1 MVKILKREILT
12 LPKIDQKK
20 ILTIAEVEN
29 DTAKRLI
36 YYLSFLNGNREDK
49 KHRINKTIYEKEK
62 NNPLIKEITEVI

>member
-1 MVKILKREILT
+1 MVKVLRKEIIK

-29 DTAKRLI
+29 NTAKRLI

-49 KHRINKTIYEKEK
+49 KHRINKSVYEQEK
-62 NNPLIKEITEVI
+62 KYAEHIEVI